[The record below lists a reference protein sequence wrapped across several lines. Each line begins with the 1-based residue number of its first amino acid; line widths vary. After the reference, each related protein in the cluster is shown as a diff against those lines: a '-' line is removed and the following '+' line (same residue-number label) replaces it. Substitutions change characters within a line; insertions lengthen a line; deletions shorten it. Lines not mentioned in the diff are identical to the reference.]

1 MQEVPPEWDETLKE
15 AIKSAYHA
23 EFDIDE
29 ARNEAIRRLP
39 KNHAWAKFGP
49 HAVCQSCHSEHSYY
63 IGALKTLK
71 KNEKGEFLIVDIIFD
86 APRSE

>member
-1 MQEVPPEWDETLKE
+1 MQVPDEWDPELKE
-15 AIKSAYHA
+15 KIKDAYHS
-23 EFDIDE
+23 EFDIEE

-63 IGALKTLK
+63 IGPLK
-71 KNEKGEFLIVDIIFD
+71 KLEKNDKGEFLIVDITFD
-86 APRSE
+86 APSSQ